1 MTDQPQPAAAPVDE
15 GNPILATGPAL
26 LSTSFIDLPGGAGK
40 RLVATI
46 RTSSTTCTVFLDADQ
61 AHQWAFTFGSQ
72 AAKMPRLVVPGLDQ
86 ALRGPFGGPG
96 LNGGRP

>member
-1 MTDQPQPAAAPVDE
+1 MTDDQPQPVAAPVDT

-26 LSTSFIDLPGGAGK
+26 LSTSFVDIPGAGK

-46 RTSSTTCTVFLDADQ
+46 RTSSATVSVFLDAEQ
-61 AHQWAFTFGSQ
+61 AQQWAFTFGSQ
-72 AAKMPRLVVPGLDQ
+72 SAKMPRLVVPGTPGAPPID
-86 ALRGPFGGPG
+86 FGG